1 MRISGWSS
9 DVCSSDL
16 LYLSGALLR
25 AKTSYCSAFASV
37 QLRGDWGPWVE
48 LLIGSVAES
57 CNESI
62 AITQDL
68 VALAERWERQ
78 LGRYRSHSATRRWP
92 RFLLGHPV
100 PSVQQAVE
108 GLGVSQ
114 PAAKA
119 GLHTLLAEGIVS
131 MVNEPQRGRVFTG
144 TE

>member
-1 MRISGWSS
+1 MRISDWSS

-16 LYLSGALLR
+16 
-25 AKTSYCSAFASV
+25 

-48 LLIGSVAES
+48 LLIGCVVES

-78 LGRYRSHSATRRWP
+78 LGRYRSHSATRRLP

-100 PSVQQAVE
+100 LSVQQAVE

-114 PAAKA
+114 PAANA
-119 GLHTLLAEGIVS
+119 ALNNLLAEGIVS
-131 MVNEPQRGRVFTG
+131 LVNERQWGRVFQA
-144 TE
+144 TEILARLDRPPE